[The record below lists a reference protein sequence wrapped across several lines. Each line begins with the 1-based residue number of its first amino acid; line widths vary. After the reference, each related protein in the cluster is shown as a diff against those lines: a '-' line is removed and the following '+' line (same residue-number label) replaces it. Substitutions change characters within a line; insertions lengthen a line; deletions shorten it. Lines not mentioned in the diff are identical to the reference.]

1 MHCFKVNK
9 VEHAYNVK
17 NRPSKGKRLNTQ
29 ERGVV
34 EALEEEGRGS
44 CGRPEMMRKVENQW
58 GRDIPLTPSMDEK
71 KKMVETSLS
80 IQWYLRQDHLLRRR
94 RSGLDWELTVN
105 GKRVHK
111 KEGQRPIK
119 KLRNY
124 LLVPMKSNTYSR
136 ELNLLEGNDMP
147 SGKP

>member
-29 ERGVV
+29 ERAVG
-34 EALEEEGRGS
+34 EALEGEGRGS

-58 GRDIPLTPSMDEK
+58 GRDIPLTLSIDEK
-71 KKMVETSLS
+71 KKMVATSLS

-105 GKRVHK
+105 GK
-111 KEGQRPIK
+111 
-119 KLRNY
+119 
-124 LLVPMKSNTYSR
+124 
-136 ELNLLEGNDMP
+136 
-147 SGKP
+147 